1 MPRRVMLMSRP
12 VIGPPRSHPSQQT
25 TPNRLR
31 FTDLPNGLD
40 LHAPP
45 LGAARPLLP
54 RQVSASTLAL
64 VIVALAGW
72 AGLLAWTRLDPVAPA
87 CPACLSAPGQL

>member
-1 MPRRVMLMSRP
+1 MPRREIGLSRVRP
-12 VIGPPRSHPSQQT
+12 LHQT
-25 TPNRLR
+25 GSDRLR

-45 LGAARPLLP
+45 LAAPRPLLP
-54 RQVSASTLAL
+54 RRAAAPTLAL

-87 CPACLSAPGQL
+87 CSTCLAAPGQL